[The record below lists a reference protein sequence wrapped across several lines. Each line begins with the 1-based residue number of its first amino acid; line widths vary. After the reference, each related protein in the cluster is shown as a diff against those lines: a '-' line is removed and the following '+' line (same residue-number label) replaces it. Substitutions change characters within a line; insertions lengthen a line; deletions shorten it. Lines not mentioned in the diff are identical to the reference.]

1 MIKRAAV
8 SVLHI
13 NVTQN
18 RFSNIRH
25 LHLMICLLVFM
36 LPSFQSYGA
45 DKGANKDVSAQQLQA
60 LNSRIKTLEQSLNQV
75 KGAKAKVL
83 KELQASEK
91 SISSIAKDIRSNLAN
106 SQRLQ
111 TRLGELRSEKR
122 DLKLK
127 QNQQKTYLERQIR
140 SAYAM
145 GRQEYLKV
153 LLNQQQPDQVSRV
166 LRYYDYINKER
177 SRHIDEYLETAKSLN
192 RVEKEMLQK
201 DYALSAIR
209 TKLEE
214 RRKRLNSEQTKRET
228 LVAQLDKDIAGKG
241 QELVSLNQDR
251 ARLEKLLEEV
261 REAIVNIPMP
271 KDTRPF
277 KSMRGKLPWPIKGR
291 VAYAFGSEQIRGK
304 LRRNG
309 MVIRANE
316 GNEIKAI
323 HSGRVVFADWLR
335 GYGVLLIMDHG
346 NGYMSLYGHNQS
358 LLREAGDWIHAG
370 ESIAT
375 AGRSGGQSRSGLYFE
390 IREKGAPQDP
400 IVWLG
405 RR

>member
-1 MIKRAAV
+1 
-8 SVLHI
+8 VLHL
-13 NVTQN
+13 NKNQK
-18 RFSNIRH
+18 IRPLPH
-25 LHLMICLLVFM
+25 SEQQIRSLLVLLLLSALLI
-36 LPSFQSYGA
+36 LPSISQAA
-45 DKGANKDVSAQQLQA
+45 DKEVSAQQLKE
-60 LNSRIKTLEQSLNQV
+60 LNTRIKNLEQSLNQV
-75 KGAKAKVL
+75 KGAKAAVL

-91 SISSIAKDIRSNLAN
+91 KIADTAKAIRSNLA
-106 SQRLQ
+106 SSKRLKS
-111 TRLGELRSEKR
+111 RLSELKAEKA
-122 DLKLK
+122 DLTLK
-127 QNQQKTYLERQIR
+127 QNQQKNYLEKQIR

-177 SRHIDEYLETAKSLN
+177 SRHIDEYLETAKTLD
-192 RVEKEMLQK
+192 RVKKEILQK
-201 DYALSAIR
+201 DYVLTTTRS
-209 TKLEE
+209 KLEAD
-214 RRKRLNSEQTKRET
+214 RGRLKAEQKKREG
-228 LVAQLDKDIAGKG
+228 LVAQLDKEISGKG
-241 QELVSLNQDR
+241 QELATLNQDR
-251 ARLEKLLEEV
+251 ARLEQLLEEV

-309 MVIRANE
+309 MVIRAGE
-316 GNEIKAI
+316 GTEIKAI

-335 GYGVLLIMDHG
+335 GYGVLLILDHG
-346 NGYMSLYGHNQS
+346 NGFMSLYGNNQA

-375 AGRSGGQSRSGLYFE
+375 VGRSGGQTRSGLYFE

-400 IVWLG
+400 IIWLG

>member
-1 MIKRAAV
+1 M
-8 SVLHI
+8 LHL
-13 NVTQN
+13 NKN
-18 RFSNIRH
+18 LNIRH
-25 LHLMICLLVFM
+25 LPLPEKPVCVLLT
-36 LPSFQSYGA
+36 LLLSFSLILLSAPADAA
-45 DKGANKDVSAQQLQA
+45 DKEVSAQQLKE
-60 LNSRIKTLEQSLNQV
+60 LNTRIKTLEQSLNQV
-75 KGAKAKVL
+75 KGAKAAVL
-83 KELQASEK
+83 KELQTSEK
-91 SISSIAKDIRSNLAN
+91 KIADTARAIRSNLA
-106 SQRLQ
+106 SSKRLQ
-111 TRLGELRSEKR
+111 RRLSELRAEKS

-127 QNQQKTYLERQIR
+127 QNQQKDYLEKQIR

-192 RVEKEMLQK
+192 RVEKEILQK
-201 DYALSAIR
+201 DYVLTTTRS
-209 TKLEE
+209 KLEAD
-214 RRKRLNSEQTKRET
+214 RGRLKAEQKKREK
-228 LVAQLDKDIAGKG
+228 LVSQLDKEISGKG
-241 QELVSLNQDR
+241 QELVTLNQDR
-251 ARLEKLLEEV
+251 ARLEQLLEEV

-277 KSMRGKLPWPIKGR
+277 KSMRGKLPWPLKGR

-309 MVIRANE
+309 MVIRGRE
-316 GNEIKAI
+316 GTDIKAI

-335 GYGVLLIMDHG
+335 GYGVLLILDHG
-346 NGYMSLYGHNQS
+346 NGFMSLYGHNQA

-375 AGRSGGQSRSGLYFE
+375 VGRSGGQSRNGLYFE
-390 IREKGAPQDP
+390 IRKKGAPQDP
-400 IVWLG
+400 IIWLG

>member
-1 MIKRAAV
+1 M
-8 SVLHI
+8 LQL
-13 NVTQN
+13 TLT
-18 RFSNIRH
+18 RH
-25 LHLMICLLVFM
+25 CLPSILPGQRLICLVLM
-36 LPSFQSYGA
+36 LLLSFTVAAA
-45 DKGANKDVSAQQLQA
+45 DKEVSTQQLNA
-60 LNSRIKTLEQSLNQV
+60 LNSRIKALEQSLN
-75 KGAKAKVL
+75 KAKGTRAELIDEL
-83 KELQASEK
+83 KASERN
-91 SISSIAKDIRSNLAN
+91 ISSIANDIRSNLES
-106 SQRLQ
+106 SQQLQ
-111 TRLGELRSEKR
+111 TRLRNLRAEKR
-122 DLKLK
+122 DLQLK
-127 QNQQKTYLERQIR
+127 QNQQKTYLEKQIR

-177 SRHIDEYLETAKSLN
+177 SRHIDEYLAIARTLN
-192 RVEKEMLQK
+192 KVEKEILQK
-201 DYALSAIR
+201 DYALTALRS
-209 TKLEE
+209 KLEE
-214 RRKRLNSEQTKRET
+214 RRGRLKNEQSNRES

-241 QELVSLNQDR
+241 EVLFTLNQDR
-251 ARLEKLLEEV
+251 QRLEKLLEEV
-261 REAIVNIPMP
+261 RVAIVNIPMP

-277 KSMRGKLPWPIKGR
+277 KSMRGKLPWPIKGP

-335 GYGVLLIMDHG
+335 GYGVLLILDHG
-346 NGYMSLYGHNQS
+346 NGFMSLYGNNQS

-390 IREKGAPQDP
+390 IREQGAPQDP

>member
-1 MIKRAAV
+1 MLQLNKN
-8 SVLHI
+8 L
-13 NVTQN
+13 NT
-18 RFSNIRH
+18 RH
-25 LHLMICLLVFM
+25 LLLPVQLISCALAF
-36 LPSFQSYGA
+36 LLLAFSLLTSGQVLAA
-45 DKGANKDVSAQQLQA
+45 DKEVSAQQLKE

-75 KGAKAKVL
+75 KGAKAEVL
-83 KELQASEK
+83 KELQASEEK
-91 SISSIAKDIRSNLAN
+91 IADTAKAIRSNLA
-106 SQRLQ
+106 SSKRLQ
-111 TRLGELRSEKR
+111 SRLSELRAEKG

-127 QNQQKTYLERQIR
+127 QNQQKDYLEKQIR

-177 SRHIDEYLETAKSLN
+177 SRHIDEYLETARSLN
-192 RVEKEMLQK
+192 RVEKEILQK
-201 DYALSAIR
+201 DYVLSTTR
-209 TKLEE
+209 SKLEAD
-214 RRKRLNSEQTKRET
+214 RGRLKAEQKKRET
-228 LVAQLDKDIAGKG
+228 LVAQLDKEISGKG
-241 QELVSLNQDR
+241 QELVTLNQDR
-251 ARLEKLLEEV
+251 ARLEQLLEEV

-277 KSMRGKLPWPIKGR
+277 KSMRGKLPWPLKGR

-309 MVIRANE
+309 MVIRGNE
-316 GNEIKAI
+316 GTEIKAI

-335 GYGVLLIMDHG
+335 GYGVLLILDHG
-346 NGYMSLYGHNQS
+346 NGFMSLYGHNQS

-375 AGRSGGQSRSGLYFE
+375 VGRSGGQSRSGLYFE

-400 IVWLG
+400 IIWLG

>member
-1 MIKRAAV
+1 M
-8 SVLHI
+8 LQL
-13 NVTQN
+13 TLT
-18 RFSNIRH
+18 RH
-25 LHLMICLLVFM
+25 CLSSILPGQRLICLVLM
-36 LPSFQSYGA
+36 LLLSFTVAAA
-45 DKGANKDVSAQQLQA
+45 DKEVSTQQLNA
-60 LNSRIKTLEQSLNQV
+60 LNSRIKALEQSLN
-75 KGAKAKVL
+75 KAKGTRAELIDEL
-83 KELQASEK
+83 KASERN
-91 SISSIAKDIRSNLAN
+91 ISSIANDIRSNLES
-106 SQRLQ
+106 SQQLQ
-111 TRLGELRSEKR
+111 TRLRNLRAEKR
-122 DLKLK
+122 DLQLK
-127 QNQQKTYLERQIR
+127 QNQQKTYLEKQIR

-177 SRHIDEYLETAKSLN
+177 SRHIDEYLAIARTLN
-192 RVEKEMLQK
+192 KVEKEILQK
-201 DYALSAIR
+201 DYALTALRS
-209 TKLEE
+209 KLEE
-214 RRKRLNSEQTKRET
+214 RRGRLKNEQSNRES

-241 QELVSLNQDR
+241 EVLFTLNQDR
-251 ARLEKLLEEV
+251 QRLEKLLEEV
-261 REAIVNIPMP
+261 RVAIVNIPMP

-277 KSMRGKLPWPIKGR
+277 KSMRGKLPWPIKGP

-335 GYGVLLIMDHG
+335 GYGVLLILDHG
-346 NGYMSLYGHNQS
+346 NGFMSLYGNNQS

-390 IREKGAPQDP
+390 IREQGAPQDP

>member
-1 MIKRAAV
+1 MGSLLTLLLTGYLTASTPVLAAE
-8 SVLHI
+8 
-13 NVTQN
+13 
-18 RFSNIRH
+18 RE
-25 LHLMICLLVFM
+25 
-36 LPSFQSYGA
+36 
-45 DKGANKDVSAQQLQA
+45 VSAQQLKE
-60 LNSRIKTLEQSLNQV
+60 LNARIRTLEQSLNQV
-75 KGAKAKVL
+75 KGAKAEVV
-83 KELQASEK
+83 KELRASEK
-91 SISSIAKDIRSNLAN
+91 KIADTAKAIRSNLA
-106 SQRLQ
+106 SSKRLQ
-111 TRLGELRSEKR
+111 SQLAELRAER
-122 DLKLK
+122 NDLRLK
-127 QNQQKTYLERQIR
+127 QNQQKAYLERQIR

-177 SRHIDEYLETAKSLN
+177 SRHIDEYLKTSKSLD
-192 RVEKEMLQK
+192 RVEKEILQK
-201 DYALSAIR
+201 DYVLTTTRS
-209 TKLEE
+209 KLEAD
-214 RRKRLNSEQTKRET
+214 RGRLKLEQSKRET
-228 LVAQLDKDIAGKG
+228 LVAQLDREISGKG
-241 QELVSLNQDR
+241 EELATLNQDR
-251 ARLEKLLEEV
+251 ARLEQLLKEV

-316 GNEIKAI
+316 GTEIKAI

-335 GYGVLLIMDHG
+335 GYGVLLILDHG
-346 NGYMSLYGHNQS
+346 NGFMSLYGNNQS

-375 AGRSGGQSRSGLYFE
+375 VGRSGGQNRSGLYFE
-390 IREKGAPQDP
+390 IREKGDPQDP
-400 IVWLG
+400 IIWLG

>member
-1 MIKRAAV
+1 
-8 SVLHI
+8 
-13 NVTQN
+13 
-18 RFSNIRH
+18 
-25 LHLMICLLVFM
+25 MICLLVFM

-291 VAYAFGSEQIRGK
+291 VAYAFCSEQIRGK

>member
-1 MIKRAAV
+1 MLHLNKNQKIRPLPHSEQQIRSLLV
-8 SVLHI
+8 LLLLSVLLI
-13 NVTQN
+13 
-18 RFSNIRH
+18 
-25 LHLMICLLVFM
+25 
-36 LPSFQSYGA
+36 LPSISQAA
-45 DKGANKDVSAQQLQA
+45 DKEVSAQQLKE
-60 LNSRIKTLEQSLNQV
+60 LNTRIKNLEQSLNQV
-75 KGAKAKVL
+75 KGAKAAVL

-91 SISSIAKDIRSNLAN
+91 KIADTAKAIRSNLA
-106 SQRLQ
+106 SSKRLKS
-111 TRLGELRSEKR
+111 RLSELKAEKA
-122 DLKLK
+122 DLTLK
-127 QNQQKTYLERQIR
+127 QNQQKNYLEKQIR

-177 SRHIDEYLETAKSLN
+177 SRHIDEYLETAKTLD
-192 RVEKEMLQK
+192 RVKKEILQK
-201 DYALSAIR
+201 DYVLTTTRS
-209 TKLEE
+209 KLEAD
-214 RRKRLNSEQTKRET
+214 RGRLKAEQKKREG
-228 LVAQLDKDIAGKG
+228 LVAQLDKEISGKG
-241 QELVSLNQDR
+241 QELATLNQDR
-251 ARLEKLLEEV
+251 ARLEQLLEEV

-309 MVIRANE
+309 MVIRAGE
-316 GNEIKAI
+316 GTEIKAI

-335 GYGVLLIMDHG
+335 GYGVLLILDHG
-346 NGYMSLYGHNQS
+346 NGFMSLYGNNQA

-375 AGRSGGQSRSGLYFE
+375 VGRSGGQTRSGLYFE

-400 IVWLG
+400 IIWLG

>member
-1 MIKRAAV
+1 M
-8 SVLHI
+8 
-13 NVTQN
+13 
-18 RFSNIRH
+18 
-25 LHLMICLLVFM
+25 LHLNKNQKIRPLPHSEQQIRSLLVLLLLSALLI
-36 LPSFQSYGA
+36 LPSISQAA
-45 DKGANKDVSAQQLQA
+45 DKEVSAQQLKE
-60 LNSRIKTLEQSLNQV
+60 LNTRIKNLEQSLNQV
-75 KGAKAKVL
+75 KGAKAAVL

-91 SISSIAKDIRSNLAN
+91 KIADTAKAIRSNLA
-106 SQRLQ
+106 SSKRLKS
-111 TRLGELRSEKR
+111 RLSELKAEKAN
-122 DLKLK
+122 LTLK
-127 QNQQKTYLERQIR
+127 QNQQKNYLEKQIR

-177 SRHIDEYLETAKSLN
+177 SRHIDEYLETAKTLD
-192 RVEKEMLQK
+192 RVKKEILQK
-201 DYALSAIR
+201 DYVLTTTRS
-209 TKLEE
+209 KLEAD
-214 RRKRLNSEQTKRET
+214 RGRLKAEQKKREG
-228 LVAQLDKDIAGKG
+228 LVAQLDKEISGKG
-241 QELVSLNQDR
+241 QELATLNQDR
-251 ARLEKLLEEV
+251 ARLEQLLEEV

-309 MVIRANE
+309 MVIRAGE
-316 GNEIKAI
+316 GTEIKAI

-335 GYGVLLIMDHG
+335 GYGVLLILDHG
-346 NGYMSLYGHNQS
+346 NGFMSLYGNNQA

-375 AGRSGGQSRSGLYFE
+375 VGRSGGQPRSGLYFE

-400 IVWLG
+400 IIWLG